1 MTGPFAQAWSIL
13 KLMPANAPGYRG
25 TNTPAMRGPQETERE
40 DPGKLNPFTFQ
51 QDQQKQA
58 EMERLQRLQNIIQPM
73 LNEQPTDQPNVNEP
87 HELYEPEEPKRDKY
101 AINWG
106 QDYRSMPEKLAELRM
121 LQESPTSEGLKE
133 MVGQMNMPSN
143 YANDYRLFHELNPF
157 GEDEPMDGAGE
168 RAPVEFPQNLPMSQG
183 PPRQQ
188 RRGMPGAGVSVK
200 RPGFRGPP
208 MPIGEENLPY
218 EDERIENKKTRNS
231 MSFAPPKFYNPMGI
245 VHEAVARR
253 MFGAG
258 PPTREDGLRRLFNEK
273 RKTVL
278 NEDIEG
284 YPYDHPAE
292 QR

>member
-13 KLMPANAPGYRG
+13 KLMPVNAPGYRG

-73 LNEQPTDQPNVNEP
+73 LDRPRVPQMD
-87 HELYEPEEPKRDKY
+87 EE
-101 AINWG
+101 
-106 QDYRSMPEKLAELRM
+106 S
-121 LQESPTSEGLKE
+121 S
-133 MVGQMNMPSN
+133 
-143 YANDYRLFHELNPF
+143 YANISIPREPPNHELNPF